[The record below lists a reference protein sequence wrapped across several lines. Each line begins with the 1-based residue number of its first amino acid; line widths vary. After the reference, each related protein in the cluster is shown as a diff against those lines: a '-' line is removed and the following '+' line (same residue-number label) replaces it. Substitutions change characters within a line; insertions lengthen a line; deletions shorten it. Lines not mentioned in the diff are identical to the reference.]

1 MGKVLKIREI
11 GDSVLK
17 NISEELL
24 IVMIFLMDIVM
35 VMILMVI

>member
-35 VMILMVI
+35 VMILMII